1 LKNSDKERVTGDR
14 LKPCSYSKL
23 ITYHLVAALESH
35 QITRRAERD
44 ARGADC
50 FKRSSDYLSEGDKT
64 NMPVKKY
71 LKESIKLGDKELTVE
86 TGRVA
91 KQADGSVVIRYGDTM
106 LLVAAVGAPH
116 TREGID
122 FFPLTVEYREANYAA
137 GRIPGNY
144 FRREGRPTEKETLT
158 SRLIDRPCRP
168 LFTEGYKNET
178 QVIASVISADP
189 DNNPD
194 VIAITGASCALYLS
208 DIPFP
213 NPIAGVRVGL
223 IDGRYI
229 INPTYDE
236 TRESRLNLIVA
247 GTEEAIVMVEAGAS
261 EVSEE
266 IMVEAL
272 MLAHKE
278 INRLCRWQRELY
290 KALDIQKRAVEA
302 PALNEEMLGEIERNY
317 SDRLRASLDTTQQE
331 KRASYAAVD
340 ALKKEV
346 VDSYPEDQPEKR
358 QMAKKIFDH
367 LKETIFRD
375 DILNKRRRPDGR
387 RFSEIRPI
395 TCEVGWLPRVHGSAL
410 FTRGETQALVT
421 TTLGT
426 KDDEQFMD
434 DLEKGEVKRRFL
446 LHYNFPH
453 YSVGEVGRFG
463 SSSRREIGHGALARR
478 SIEGVLPDESQFPYT
493 IRIVSDITESNGSSS
508 MASICGGILSLM
520 DAGVPLKAPV
530 AGVAMG
536 LVMEGNKYAI
546 LSDIAGAEDHYGDMD
561 FKVAGTREGITALQ
575 MDIKISGINA
585 SILAEALE
593 QAKKGRLH
601 ILDAMEKTI
610 AEPREDIAPYAPRI
624 IQIKINP
631 DKIREVIGPGGKI
644 IRALVEE
651 TGAKIDVEDDGT
663 ISIASAD
670 GAAAQA
676 AIDRIRGITAEA
688 EIGQTYLGTVSRI
701 VDFGAFVEIFPGTDG
716 LLHISEIADR
726 RVKDVRDELK
736 EGQQIMV
743 KCIGK
748 EGNKIKL
755 SRKAI
760 LRDEQQKAE
769 AAGAGDGE

>member
-1 LKNSDKERVTGDR
+1 
-14 LKPCSYSKL
+14 
-23 ITYHLVAALESH
+23 
-35 QITRRAERD
+35 
-44 ARGADC
+44 
-50 FKRSSDYLSEGDKT
+50 
-64 NMPVKKY
+64 MPVRKY

-91 KQADGSVVIRYGDTM
+91 KQADGSVVISYGDTM
-106 LLVAAVGAPH
+106 LLVAAVGAQ
-116 TREGID
+116 TAREGID
-122 FFPLTVEYREANYAA
+122 FFPLTVEYRESNYAA

-144 FRREGRPTEKETLT
+144 FRREGRPNEKEVLT
-158 SRLIDRPCRP
+158 CRLIDRPCRP

-178 QVIASVISADP
+178 QVIATVISADQE
-189 DNNPD
+189 NNPD
-194 VIAITGASCALYLS
+194 VIAITGTSCALYLS
-208 DIPFP
+208 DIPFM
-213 NPIAGVRVGL
+213 NPIAGVRIGL
-223 IDGRYI
+223 IEGRYI
-229 INPTYDE
+229 VNPTYDE
-236 TRESRLNLIVA
+236 VRDSRLNLIVA
-247 GTEEAIVMVEAGAS
+247 GTEEAIVMVEAGAE

-278 INRLCRWQRELY
+278 INRLCRWQKELY
-290 KALDIQKRAVEA
+290 KALDVKKREVV
-302 PALNEEMLGEIERNY
+302 PPVLNEEMLGEIQRNY
-317 SDRLRASLDTTQQE
+317 GDRLRASLDTTAQE

-346 VDSYPEDQPEKR
+346 VESYPEDQAEIR
-358 QMAKKIFDH
+358 QMAKKVFDH

-375 DILNKRRRPDGR
+375 DILNNRRRPDGR
-387 RFSEIRPI
+387 RFGEIRPI
-395 TCEVGWLPRVHGSAL
+395 TCEVGWLPRAHGSAL
-410 FTRGETQALVT
+410 FTRGETQAMVT

-426 KDDEQFMD
+426 KEDEQFID
-434 DLEKGEVKRRFL
+434 DIEKGEVKRRFL

-478 SIEGVLPDESQFPYT
+478 AIEVVLPDSSEFPYT

-536 LVMEGNKYAI
+536 LVMEGHKYAI
-546 LSDIAGAEDHYGDMD
+546 LTDIAGAEDHYGDMD

-575 MDIKISGINA
+575 MDIKVGGINA
-585 SILAEALE
+585 QIMADALQ
-593 QAKKGRLH
+593 QAKKGRMH
-601 ILDAMEKTI
+601 ILDAMDQAI
-610 AEPREDIAPYAPRI
+610 SEPREAMSQYAPRI

-631 DKIREVIGPGGKI
+631 DKIRDVIGPGGKV

-651 TGAKIDVEDDGT
+651 TGAKIDVADDGT
-663 ISIASAD
+663 ISIATAD
-670 GAAAQA
+670 SEAAEA
-676 AIDRIRGITAEA
+676 AVARILGITAEA
-688 EIGQTYLGTVSRI
+688 EIGQTYVGTVSRI

-726 RVKDVRDELK
+726 RIKDVRDELR
-736 EGQQIMV
+736 EGQQIIV
-743 KCIGK
+743 KCIAK

-755 SRKAI
+755 SRKAV
-760 LRDEQQKAE
+760 LREEANKAE
-769 AAGAGDGE
+769 AAGGVNGD

>member
-1 LKNSDKERVTGDR
+1 LLLLLKLSSRIILSLLSNHTDDA
-14 LKPCSYSKL
+14 P
-23 ITYHLVAALESH
+23 
-35 QITRRAERD
+35 RAERD
-44 ARGADC
+44 AVARTAST
-50 FKRSSDYLSEGDKT
+50 KSSDYLSEGDKT
-64 NMPVKKY
+64 NMSVKKY

-106 LLVAAVGAPH
+106 LLVAAVGASH

-229 INPTYDE
+229 INPSYDE
-236 TRESRLNLIVA
+236 VRESRLNLIVA

-290 KALDIQKRAVEA
+290 KALDIQKRPVEA
-302 PALNEEMLGEIERNY
+302 PALNEEMLGEVERNY
-317 SDRLRASLDTTQQE
+317 ADRLRSSLDTTQQE

-375 DILNKRRRPDGR
+375 DILNNRRRPDGR

-478 SIEGVLPDESQFPYT
+478 AIENILPDESQFPYT
-493 IRIVSDITESNGSSS
+493 IRIVADITESNGSSS
-508 MASICGGILSLM
+508 MATVCGGILSLM

-561 FKVAGTREGITALQ
+561 FKVTGTREGITALQ

-593 QAKKGRLH
+593 QAKKGRIH
-601 ILDAMEKTI
+601 ILDVMEKTI
-610 AEPREDIAPYAPRI
+610 AEPRGDIAPYAPRI

-755 SRKAI
+755 SRKSI
-760 LRDEQQKAE
+760 LREEQQKAE

>member
-1 LKNSDKERVTGDR
+1 
-14 LKPCSYSKL
+14 
-23 ITYHLVAALESH
+23 
-35 QITRRAERD
+35 
-44 ARGADC
+44 
-50 FKRSSDYLSEGDKT
+50 
-64 NMPVKKY
+64 MPVKKY

-91 KQADGSVVIRYGDTM
+91 KQADGAVVIRYGDTM
-106 LLVAAVGAPH
+106 LLVAAVGAS
-116 TREGID
+116 TAREGID
-122 FFPLTVEYREANYAA
+122 FFPLTVEYRESQFAA

-144 FRREGRPTEKETLT
+144 FRREGRPNEKEVLT

-168 LFTEGYKNET
+168 LFAEGYRNET

-208 DIPFP
+208 DIPFM

-236 TRESRLNLIVA
+236 VRESRLNLIVA
-247 GTEEAIVMVEAGAS
+247 GTEEAIVMVEAGAR

-278 INRLCRWQRELY
+278 INRLCRWQHELY
-290 KALDIQKRAVEA
+290 KALDIQKRAVT
-302 PALNEEMLGEIERNY
+302 PVALNEEMLGEIERNY
-317 SDRLRASLDTTQQE
+317 ADRLRAALDTTNQE
-331 KRASYAAVD
+331 KRDSYAAVD

-346 VDSYPEDQPEKR
+346 VEGYPEDQPER
-358 QMAKKIFDH
+358 QQMAKLIFDH
-367 LKETIFRD
+367 LKEKLFRD

-395 TCEVGWLPRVHGSAL
+395 TSEVGWLPRVHGSAL
-410 FTRGETQALVT
+410 FTRGETQALVS

-426 KDDEQFMD
+426 KEDEQYLD
-434 DLEKGEVKRRFL
+434 DLEKGEVKRRFML
-446 LHYNFPH
+446 NYNFPH

-463 SSSRREIGHGALARR
+463 NPGRREIGHGALSRR
-478 SIEGVLPDESQFPYT
+478 AIEGVLPDESVFPYT

-508 MASICGGILSLM
+508 MATVCGGILSLM

-546 LSDIAGAEDHYGDMD
+546 LTDIAGAEDHYGDMD
-561 FKVAGTREGITALQ
+561 FKVAGTKDGITALQ
-575 MDIKISGINA
+575 MDIKIGGINA
-585 SILAEALE
+585 QIMAEALE
-593 QAKKGRLH
+593 QAKKGRMY
-601 ILDAMEKTI
+601 ILGVMAQTLDQPR
-610 AEPREDIAPYAPRI
+610 AEISSYAPRI

-631 DKIREVIGPGGKI
+631 DKIRDVIGPGGKI
-644 IRALVEE
+644 IRSLVEE
-651 TGAKIDVEDDGT
+651 TGAKIDVSDDGT
-663 ISIASAD
+663 ISIATPNGD
-670 GAAAQA
+670 AAEA
-676 AIDRIRGITAEA
+676 AVARIRGLTAEA
-688 EIGQTYLGTVSRI
+688 EVGQSYLGTVSRI

-736 EGQQIMV
+736 EGQQILV

-755 SRKAI
+755 SRKAV
-760 LRDEQQKAE
+760 LRDESRKAE
-769 AAGAGDGE
+769 AASASDSD

>member
-1 LKNSDKERVTGDR
+1 
-14 LKPCSYSKL
+14 
-23 ITYHLVAALESH
+23 
-35 QITRRAERD
+35 
-44 ARGADC
+44 
-50 FKRSSDYLSEGDKT
+50 
-64 NMPVKKY
+64 MPVKKY

-116 TREGID
+116 QREGID

-168 LFTEGYKNET
+168 LFTEGYRNET

-290 KALDIQKRAVEA
+290 KALDIQKRPVEA
-302 PALNEEMLGEIERNY
+302 PALNEEMLGEVERNY
-317 SDRLRASLDTTQQE
+317 AERLRSALDTTQQE

-358 QMAKKIFDH
+358 LMAKKIFDH

-478 SIEGVLPDESQFPYT
+478 AIETVLPDESQFPYT

-585 SILAEALE
+585 AILAEALE

-601 ILDAMEKTI
+601 ILDVMEKTI
-610 AEPREDIAPYAPRI
+610 SEPREDIAPYAPRI

-631 DKIREVIGPGGKI
+631 DKIRDVIGPGGKI

-760 LRDEQQKAE
+760 LREEQQKAE
-769 AAGAGDGE
+769 AAGAGDSE

>member
-1 LKNSDKERVTGDR
+1 M
-14 LKPCSYSKL
+14 
-23 ITYHLVAALESH
+23 A
-35 QITRRAERD
+35 
-44 ARGADC
+44 
-50 FKRSSDYLSEGDKT
+50 
-64 NMPVKKY
+64 VKKY
-71 LKESIKLGDKELTVE
+71 LKESIKLGERELTVE
-86 TGRVA
+86 TGKVA

-106 LLVAAVGAPH
+106 LLVAAVAAKTP
-116 TREGID
+116 REGID
-122 FFPLTVEYREANYAA
+122 FFPLTVEYREANFAA

-144 FRREGRPTEKETLT
+144 FRREGRPNEKETLT
-158 SRLIDRPCRP
+158 CRLIDRPCRP
-168 LFTEGYKNET
+168 LFTEGFRNET

-189 DNNPD
+189 DNDPD
-194 VIAITGASCALYLS
+194 VIAITGTSCALYLS

-223 IDGRYI
+223 IDGRYV

-236 TRESRLNLIVA
+236 RRASRLNLIVA
-247 GTEEAIVMVEAGAS
+247 GTEEAIVMVESAAS

-290 KALDIQKRAVEA
+290 KALDIQKREVV
-302 PALNEEMLGEIERNY
+302 PPVLDEEMTAAIESTY
-317 SDRLRASLDTTQQE
+317 TDRLRASLDTSTQD
-331 KRASYAAVD
+331 KSASYAAVD

-346 VDSYPEDQPEKR
+346 VESYPEDQPQQR
-358 QMAKKIFDH
+358 QMAKKVFDH
-367 LKETIFRD
+367 LKEKIFRD

-395 TCEVGWLPRVHGSAL
+395 NCEIGWLPRVHGSSL
-410 FTRGETQALVT
+410 FTRGETQAIVT

-426 KDDEQFMD
+426 KDDEQFVD
-434 DLEKGEVKRRFL
+434 DLEKGEVKRRFML
-446 LHYNFPH
+446 NYNFPAF
-453 YSVGEVGRFG
+453 SVGEVGRFG
-463 SSSRREIGHGALARR
+463 NPGRREIGHGVLARR
-478 SIEGVLPDESQFPYT
+478 AIEAVLPDEGDFPYT

-508 MASICGGILSLM
+508 MASVCGGILSLM
-520 DAGVPLKAPV
+520 DAGVPIKRPV

-561 FKVAGTREGITALQ
+561 FKVTGTRDGITALQ
-575 MDIKISGINA
+575 MDIKIGGINA
-585 SILAEALE
+585 QIMAEALE

-601 ILDAMEKTI
+601 ILGIMERTI
-610 AEPREDIAPYAPRI
+610 AEPKGDISEFAPRI
-624 IQIKINP
+624 VQIKINP
-631 DKIREVIGPGGKI
+631 DKIRDIIGPGGKM
-644 IRALVEE
+644 IRSIVEE

-663 ISIASAD
+663 VSISTAD
-670 GAAAQA
+670 GAAAKA
-676 AIDRIRGITAEA
+676 AVDRIRGLTAEA
-688 EIGQTYLGTVSRI
+688 EIGENYLGTVSRI

-748 EGNKIKL
+748 DGNKIKL
-755 SRKAI
+755 SRKAV
-760 LRDEQQKAE
+760 LKDQQHHAE
-769 AAGAGDGE
+769 TAESEE

>member
-1 LKNSDKERVTGDR
+1 
-14 LKPCSYSKL
+14 
-23 ITYHLVAALESH
+23 
-35 QITRRAERD
+35 
-44 ARGADC
+44 
-50 FKRSSDYLSEGDKT
+50 
-64 NMPVKKY
+64 MPVSKY
-71 LKESIKLGDKELTVE
+71 LKESIKLGDGELTVE
-86 TGRVA
+86 TGRIA

-106 LLVAAVGAPH
+106 VLVAAVAATTP
-116 TREGID
+116 REGID

-144 FRREGRPTEKETLT
+144 FRREGRPNEKEVLT

-168 LFTEGYKNET
+168 LFTEGFRNET

-189 DNNPD
+189 DNDPD

-213 NPIAGVRVGL
+213 NPIAGVRIGL
-223 IDGRYI
+223 IEGRYI

-236 TRESRLNLIVA
+236 RRESRLNLIVA
-247 GTEEAIVMVEAGAS
+247 GTEEAIVMVEAGAQ

-278 INRLCRWQRELY
+278 INRLCRWQKELY
-290 KALDIQKRAVEA
+290 KALEIEKRPVE
-302 PALNEEMLGEIERNY
+302 PPLLNEELLGEIERNY
-317 SDRLRASLDTTQQE
+317 TDRLRAALDTSGQD
-331 KRASYAAVD
+331 KRTSYASVD

-346 VDSYPEDQPEKR
+346 VEAYPEDQPEQR
-358 QMAKKIFDH
+358 LMAKKIFDH
-367 LKETIFRD
+367 LKEKIFRD
-375 DILNKRRRPDGR
+375 DILNKRRRPDNR

-395 TCEVGWLPRVHGSAL
+395 TCEVGWLPRTHGSAL

-434 DLEKGEVKRRFL
+434 DLEKGEIKRRFL
-446 LHYNFPH
+446 LHYNFPQ

-478 SIEGVLPDESQFPYT
+478 AIEGVLPEEGRFPYT

-546 LSDIAGAEDHYGDMD
+546 LTDIAGAEDHYGDMD

-575 MDIKISGINA
+575 MDIKIGGINA
-585 SILAEALE
+585 QIMAEALE

-601 ILDAMEKTI
+601 ILSVMEKTI
-610 AEPREDIAPYAPRI
+610 SEPREDISPIAPRI

-631 DKIREVIGPGGKI
+631 DKIRDIIGPGGKI
-644 IRALVEE
+644 IRAIVEE

-663 ISIASAD
+663 VSIASAD

-676 AIDRIRGITAEA
+676 AIDRIRGLTAEA

-736 EGQQIMV
+736 EGQQILV

-755 SRKAI
+755 SRKAV
-760 LRDEQQKAE
+760 LREEQQKAE
-769 AAGAGDGE
+769 AAGGGEGD